1 LPQIAQIITDKIPS
15 IFALVKMLLENILIA
30 LRSIRSQLLRTI
42 LTILIIA
49 IGIMALVGI
58 LTAID
63 SIKNSINSNFT
74 DMGANT
80 FTVRN
85 REMSVRIG
93 KRGKKAKRFP
103 AITYNEAMQF
113 KKEFEYGAAVSVST
127 FATQAATLKFKSNKS
142 NPNVQILGTD
152 EDYLATSGYELG
164 KGRNFSIQ
172 DIQNN
177 AHVVIIG
184 NELVPVLFKQKE
196 NPIDQII
203 TVGSGKFTVI
213 GVLKPKGSSMMFG
226 GDKICLLPISSVR
239 QYFPRPNMS
248 FTINVLAYNSRALQA
263 TLAEATGLLRGI
275 RKLGTGVEDNFEI
288 TKSDALAGILIDNIK
303 YVTLAATIIGIITLL
318 GAAIG
323 LMNIMLVAV
332 AERTREIGT
341 RKAMG
346 ATQKDIRNQF
356 LIEAIVICLLGGLV
370 GIILGIAIGN
380 ITSFQMNSG
389 FIMPWLWIFGGLMI
403 CITVGIISGIY
414 PALKAARLNPID
426 ALRYE

>member
-1 LPQIAQIITDKIPS
+1 
-15 IFALVKMLLENILIA
+15 MLLENILIA

-42 LTILIIA
+42 LTILIIS

-63 SIKNSINSNFT
+63 SIKSSINSNFT

-85 REMSVRIG
+85 REMSVHIG
-93 KRGKKAKRFP
+93 RRGKKAKRFP
-103 AITYNEAMQF
+103 PITFAQATQF
-113 KKEFEYGAAVSVST
+113 KKEFQYGAAVSVST
-127 FATQAATLKFKSNKS
+127 WASQTATLKFKSNKS
-142 NPNVQILGTD
+142 NPNVQVLGSD
-152 EDYLATSGYELG
+152 EGYLSTSGYELG
-164 KGRNFSIQ
+164 KGRNFSLQ

-184 NELVPVLFKQKE
+184 NELIAVLFKQKE

-213 GVLKPKGSSMMFG
+213 GVLKSKGSSMMFG
-226 GDKICLLPISSVR
+226 GDKICLIPVTSAR
-239 QYFPRPNMS
+239 QYFPNPKMS
-248 FTINVLAYNSRALQA
+248 FTINVLAFNARVLEA

-275 RKLGTGVEDNFEI
+275 RKLGTGAEDNFEI

-346 ATQKDIRNQF
+346 ATRKDIRNQF

-370 GIILGIAIGN
+370 GIILGTAIGN
-380 ITSFQMNSG
+380 ITSIQMKSG
-389 FIMPWLWIFGGLMI
+389 FIMPWMWIFGGLVI

-414 PALKAARLNPID
+414 PAMKAAKLDPIE

>member
-1 LPQIAQIITDKIPS
+1 
-15 IFALVKMLLENILIA
+15 MLLENIRIA
-30 LRSIRSQLLRTI
+30 LRSITSQLLRTI

-63 SIKNSINSNFT
+63 SIKSSINSNFT

-85 REMSVRIG
+85 REMSIRIG
-93 KRGKKAKRFP
+93 KKGKKAKRFP
-103 AITYNEAMQF
+103 AITYAQAMQF
-113 KKEFEYGAAVSVST
+113 KQEFQYGAAVSVST
-127 FATQAATLKFKSNKS
+127 FASQAATLKFQSNKS
-142 NPNVQILGTD
+142 NPNVEVLGSD
-152 EDYLATSGYELG
+152 ESYLATSGYELE

-172 DIQNN
+172 DVQNN

-184 NELVPVLFKQKE
+184 NELVPVLFKHKE

-203 TVGSGKFTVI
+203 EVGNGRYTVI
-213 GVLKPKGSSMMFG
+213 GVLKSKGSSMMFG
-226 GDKICLLPISSVR
+226 GDKTCILPITNVR
-239 QYFPRPNMS
+239 QYFPRPDMS
-248 FTINVLAYNSRALQA
+248 FTINVLAHNSTSLDA

-275 RKLGTGVEDNFEI
+275 RKLGTGEDDNFEI
-288 TKSDALAGILIDNIK
+288 TKSDNLANMLIDNIK

-341 RKAMG
+341 RKALG
-346 ATQKDIRNQF
+346 ATKKDIQRQF

-370 GIILGIAIGN
+370 GIILGISIGN
-380 ITSFQMNSG
+380 LLSYQMNSG
-389 FIMPWLWIFGGLMI
+389 FIMPWMWIFGGIAI
-403 CITVGIISGIY
+403 CVSVGIISGIY
-414 PALKAARLNPID
+414 PAMKAAQLDPIE

>member
-1 LPQIAQIITDKIPS
+1 M
-15 IFALVKMLLENILIA
+15 KMLLENIQIA
-30 LRSIRSQLLRTI
+30 LRSITSQLLRTI

-63 SIKNSINSNFT
+63 SIKSSINSNFT

-85 REMSVRIG
+85 REMSIHIG
-93 KRGKKAKRFP
+93 RRGKKAKRYP
-103 AITYNEAMQF
+103 AITYAQSSQF
-113 KKEFEYGAAVSVST
+113 KQEFQYGAAVSLST
-127 FATQAATLKFKSNKS
+127 FASQAATLKFKSNKS

-152 EDYLATSGYELG
+152 ESYLATSGYELG
-164 KGRNFSIQ
+164 SGRNFSIQ

-196 NPIDQII
+196 NPLDQII
-203 TVGSGKFTVI
+203 EVGNGKYTVI
-213 GVLKPKGSSMMFG
+213 GVLKSKGSSMMFG
-226 GDKICLLPISSVR
+226 GDKICLLPITNVR
-239 QYFPRPNMS
+239 QYFPRPDMS
-248 FTINVLAYNSRALQA
+248 FTINVLAHNSLSLDA

-275 RKLGTGVEDNFEI
+275 RKLAIGEDDNFEI
-288 TKSDALAGILIDNIK
+288 TKSDNLANMLIDNIK

-341 RKAMG
+341 RKALG
-346 ATQKDIRNQF
+346 ATRQDIQRQF

-370 GIILGIAIGN
+370 GIFLGIAIGN
-380 ITSFQMNSG
+380 VLSYQMHSG
-389 FIMPWLWIFGGLMI
+389 FIMPWIWIIGGIVI
-403 CITVGIISGIY
+403 CVSVGIISGIY
-414 PALKAARLNPID
+414 PAMKAARLDPIE

>member
-1 LPQIAQIITDKIPS
+1 
-15 IFALVKMLLENILIA
+15 MLLENIRIA

-49 IGIMALVGI
+49 IGITALVGI

-63 SIKNSINSNFT
+63 SIKNSINSNFS

-85 REMSVRIG
+85 REMSIRIG
-93 KRGKKAKRFP
+93 RRGKKAKKFP
-103 AITYNEAMQF
+103 PITFAQAMQF
-113 KKEFEYGAAVSVST
+113 KKEFQYGTAVAVSTWASQT
-127 FATQAATLKFKSNKS
+127 ATLKFLSNKS
-142 NPNVQILGTD
+142 NPNVQVLGTD

-164 KGRNFSIQ
+164 RGRNFSFQ

-177 AHVVIIG
+177 SHVTIIG
-184 NELVPVLFKQKE
+184 AELIPVLFKKKE
-196 NPIDQII
+196 NPLDQII
-203 TVGSGKFTVI
+203 TIGSAKFTII
-213 GVLKPKGSSMMFG
+213 GVLKSKGSSMMFG
-226 GDKICLLPISSVR
+226 GDKICMIPITSAR
-239 QYFPRPNMS
+239 QYFPRPDMS
-248 FTINVLAYNSRALQA
+248 FTISVLAFNAQVLDA

-275 RKLGTGVEDNFEI
+275 RKLETGEEDNFEI
-288 TKSDALAGILIDNIK
+288 SKSDALAGILIDNIK

-341 RKAMG
+341 RKALG
-346 ATQKDIRNQF
+346 ATRSDIRRQF

-370 GIILGIAIGN
+370 GILLGIFIGN
-380 ITSFQMNSG
+380 ITSFQMHSG
-389 FIMPWLWIFGGLMI
+389 FIMPWMWIFGGLVI
-403 CITVGIISGIY
+403 CVTVGIISGIY
-414 PALKAARLNPID
+414 PAMKAAKLDPIE